1 MRPTKKTKRARLGS
15 QALGVATNALGAAV
29 RNLENA
35 RRIANFLR
43 GRMELQTRPTD
54 IYISSY
60 PRSGTTLTQWI
71 LYLLTHDEQ
80 PDPDHLTKV
89 SPWFERSLAIGELT
103 ADDLA
108 SFDSPR
114 VFKSHLPREWLP
126 DGARYIYVERE
137 VEDVLVSYFH
147 FYQAYLGFRGSL
159 EDFYRRFVD
168 GRVQYGSWFEHVAS
182 WHEHADD
189 PDVLILRYEELLADR
204 GHESGMGIADDE
216 SDTAETALDERTD
229 EAGPGTTLAV
239 ARGEVEPEHA
249 ALTGHRHPDG
259 HERGHVHHPARL
271 AHLHVGRVEPEVGIG
286 LARERAGTEG
296 LDLGIERGADA
307 ADLALADVRDAEC
320 FDEILDPSGADTE
333 HVGLLHHCE
342 QGPLGPPAGLDERG

>member
-15 QALGVATNALGAAV
+15 QALGVATTALGAAV

-43 GRMELQTRPTD
+43 GRVELETRPTD

-71 LYLLTHDEQ
+71 LYLLTHEDQ

-159 EDFYRRFVD
+159 GDFYRRFVD
-168 GRVQYGSWFEHVAS
+168 GRVQYGSWFEHVAG

-204 GHESGMGIADDE
+204 KGSIAKILE
-216 SDTAETALDERTD
+216 FLGWGRDERTVD
-229 EAGPGTTLAV
+229 RAVIESSFDAMKRRESVFDHATALLLERGVNPQSFLRSGTSGDGAV
-239 ARGEVEPEHA
+239 ALDTSQRRE
-249 ALTGHRHPDG
+249 LR
-259 HERGHVHHPARL
+259 ERSSSGRRL
-271 AHLHVGRVEPEVGIG
+271 AIRG
-286 LARERAGTEG
+286 LAAF
-296 LDLGIERGADA
+296 L
-307 ADLALADVRDAEC
+307 
-320 FDEILDPSGADTE
+320 
-333 HVGLLHHCE
+333 
-342 QGPLGPPAGLDERG
+342 Q

>member
-1 MRPTKKTKRARLGS
+1 
-15 QALGVATNALGAAV
+15 
-29 RNLENA
+29 
-35 RRIANFLR
+35 
-43 GRMELQTRPTD
+43 MELETRPTD

-89 SPWFERSLAIGELT
+89 SPWFERSLAIGELS

-159 EDFYRRFVD
+159 EDFYRRFVE
-168 GRVQYGSWFEHVAS
+168 GRVQYGSWFEHVAG

-204 GHESGMGIADDE
+204 KGSIAKILEFLGWDRDERSVDRAVTESSFDAMKRRE
-216 SDTAETALDERTD
+216 SVFDHATALLLER
-229 EAGPGTTLAV
+229 GVSPQSFLRSGTSGGGAV
-239 ARGEVEPEHA
+239 ALDASQTRE
-249 ALTGHRHPDG
+249 LR
-259 HERGHVHHPARL
+259 ERGSSGRRL
-271 AHLHVGRVEPEVGIG
+271 AIRG
-286 LARERAGTEG
+286 LAAF
-296 LDLGIERGADA
+296 L
-307 ADLALADVRDAEC
+307 
-320 FDEILDPSGADTE
+320 
-333 HVGLLHHCE
+333 
-342 QGPLGPPAGLDERG
+342 Q